1 MSGRKPTD
9 DELRQWHAAMRG
21 VRPLSGARPS
31 VVPPTAVRSRATPA
45 RDTSRSGAKP
55 ATNPTPAKPS
65 PRPQDRSGERQIR
78 RGQQAYSAVLDL
90 HGHTQESAW
99 SLLPAF
105 LSTAQRR
112 GQKCVMVIT
121 GKGRGGDGVLRRN
134 FLRWLE
140 ANEAAPLVS
149 GYAQAH
155 PRHGGRGAWY
165 VFVRKA
171 QS

>member
-1 MSGRKPTD
+1 MSGRKPTEE
-9 DELRQWHAAMRG
+9 ELRQWHAAMRG
-21 VRPLSGARPS
+21 VRPINGARPIGS
-31 VVPPTAVRSRATPA
+31 PSTQTAGRNAPKRDAPHASAQPA
-45 RDTSRSGAKP
+45 IGRTQTDRP
-55 ATNPTPAKPS
+55 Q
-65 PRPQDRSGERQIR
+65 RPQDRSGERQIR
-78 RGQQAYSAVLDL
+78 RGQQAFSAVLDL
-90 HGHTQESAW
+90 HGHTQDSAW

-105 LSTAQRR
+105 LSAAQSR

-140 ANEAAPLVS
+140 ASEAAWLVS

-165 VFVRKA
+165 VFIRKKSA
-171 QS
+171 

>member
-21 VRPLSGARPS
+21 VRPLNGARA
-31 VVPPTAVRSRATPA
+31 TAPA
-45 RDTSRSGAKP
+45 P
-55 ATNPTPAKPS
+55 APKPS
-65 PRPQDRSGERQIR
+65 GSSPKREAKRAASTPILAAARTETRPRPQDRTGERQIR
-78 RGQQAYSAVLDL
+78 RGQQAFSAVLDL
-90 HGHTQESAW
+90 HGHTQDSAW

-105 LSTAQRR
+105 LSTAQNR

-121 GKGRGGDGVLRRN
+121 GKGRGGEGVLRRN
-134 FLRWLE
+134 FLRWLD
-140 ANEAAPLVS
+140 AAEAASLVS

-165 VFVRKA
+165 VFIRKKPA
-171 QS
+171 